1 MWSIVSPN
9 LKPIT
14 WDQGCVTTPVQADTL
29 SGAIAAYDSISD
41 GTPMMISDLHG
52 RNYRMNYRSD
62 IESLARCVSGN
73 EDALDTLRTYWKR
86 ADRNS

>member
-1 MWSIVSPN
+1 MWAIVSPN

-14 WDQGCVTTPVQADTL
+14 WTVGFKTTPVQADTI
-29 SGAIAAYDSISD
+29 SQAVAAYDAIAD

-62 IESLARCVSGN
+62 IESLARCTAV
-73 EDALDTLRTYWKR
+73 EETLETLRVYWKR
-86 ADRNS
+86 APRNT